1 MVTGLVTPLIVRSPV
16 RRKVLSSSCWA
27 AVETKVISGNV
38 SISRKSLL
46 RRWASR
52 CSLRV
57 SMLSALTVTVT
68 DDLLGS
74 SPSSCAVPSN
84 SLKAPRTLVTI
95 ACRATNP
102 IRVCAGSRVYWPVS
116 SVRAVGV
123 VMACSSRNLDDVSCT
138 CRGTYMMRHLF
149 RYTGTMSG
157 TRWLDETEQ
166 RAWRGYLRMQGRLSA
181 QLNRQLQADS
191 ELSLADF
198 DVLVHLTDVPDG
210 RVRVLELARQL
221 EWEQSRTSHQVA
233 RMQKRGLVVREECAD
248 DRRGAFVVLTPA
260 GRAAIEAA
268 APRHVATVRRLVF
281 DALSTEQVAALGAIA
296 EQVDA
301 RLDDEDAC

>member
-1 MVTGLVTPLIVRSPV
+1 
-16 RRKVLSSSCWA
+16 
-27 AVETKVISGNV
+27 
-38 SISRKSLL
+38 
-46 RRWASR
+46 
-52 CSLRV
+52 
-57 SMLSALTVTVT
+57 
-68 DDLLGS
+68 
-74 SPSSCAVPSN
+74 
-84 SLKAPRTLVTI
+84 
-95 ACRATNP
+95 
-102 IRVCAGSRVYWPVS
+102 
-116 SVRAVGV
+116 
-123 VMACSSRNLDDVSCT
+123 
-138 CRGTYMMRHLF
+138 MMRHLF

-296 EQVDA
+296 EQVHA